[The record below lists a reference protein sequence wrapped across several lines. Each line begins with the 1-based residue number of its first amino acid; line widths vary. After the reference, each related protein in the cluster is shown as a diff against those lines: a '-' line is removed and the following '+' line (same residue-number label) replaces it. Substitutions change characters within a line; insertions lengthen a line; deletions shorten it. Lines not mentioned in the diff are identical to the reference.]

1 MADIVRHRTIT
12 WMHFRNRLGRECSR
26 VWGLGDRTS
35 EACGS
40 PKSTMN
46 TPFEWTPE
54 ITASLIALWEEGL
67 PTAEIGQRLGVTKNA
82 VIGKVHRLGLAKR
95 QSPIKGGPPRGK
107 RKKPV
112 AEVIRLDSLKPGM
125 CSWPEGDPG
134 TEEFRFCGEKAVVG
148 KPYCE
153 GHCAKAYVKP
163 SKEKKSA
170 VA

>member
-1 MADIVRHRTIT
+1 MGAETI
-12 WMHFRNRLGRECSR
+12 MS
-26 VWGLGDRTS
+26 
-35 EACGS
+35 
-40 PKSTMN
+40 

-54 ITASLIALWEEGL
+54 ITAALMALWKEGL

-82 VIGKVHRLGLAKR
+82 VIGKVHRIGLVKR
-95 QSPIKGGPPRGK
+95 QSPIKGGPPCGK

-112 AEVIRLDSLKPGM
+112 AQVIRLETLKTGM

-134 TEEFRFCGEKAVVG
+134 TEVFRFCGEKSVPG

-153 GHCAKAYVKP
+153 SHCARAYVKP
-163 SKEKKSA
+163 SKDKDKARRNA